1 MRELY
6 KNTRF
11 VLGHKTTPEV
21 VLWASYK
28 ALPNV
33 SYISIVFVE
42 VWWTTEKVNDKDD
55 YNAVVHHNDHL
66 SYLPH
71 FVPSQPHK
79 YCPHST
85 FSSPLHHYTAPF
97 PVECPQEKGSLWRL
111 SSAWV
116 SMDPRVNTSAQHH
129 SEAVCSMHY
138 WCLPTLASPP
148 CPFPQI
154 YGFLTAHPDVCQSA
168 LSHGAR
174 LDKAPPL
181 SSPTRLPRLQRNAC
195 YPV

>member
-21 VLWASYK
+21 VLWASHK

-33 SYISIVFVE
+33 SYISKVFLE

-71 FVPSQPHK
+71 FLPSQPHK

-138 WCLPTLASPP
+138 WPTLLQFVTDESITMGGFSISFEQNMAGEVWSLSI
-148 CPFPQI
+148 FL
-154 YGFLTAHPDVCQSA
+154 GFLLINVFT
-168 LSHGAR
+168 
-174 LDKAPPL
+174 
-181 SSPTRLPRLQRNAC
+181 
-195 YPV
+195 